1 MTVQLSVLIW
11 TVICFCL
18 LIVILHNLLFKP
30 LFLVMDKRNEK
41 IEEAKRKKLGEQK
54 ALEERLAAEQS
65 MREKT
70 AKLDSE
76 RCAKRIA
83 EAHSSA
89 ERLVRTAKAEQ
100 YRLTD
105 ARSAELNAQI
115 NTLGEELDKGVD
127 SLASAY
133 ISKLLS

>member
-41 IEEAKRKKLGEQK
+41 IEAARSKRLDEQK
-54 ALEERLAAEQS
+54 ALEEQRRTEQNEK
-65 MREKT
+65 EKT
-70 AKLDSE
+70 AKLNSE
-76 RCAKRIA
+76 RCAKQIA
-83 EAHSSA
+83 EAHKKA
-89 ERLVRTAKAEQ
+89 DKLINGAKAEQ
-100 YRLTD
+100 YRLVD
-105 ARSAELNAQI
+105 ARTAELAAQT